1 MNSYQPP
8 HARAQASRQAK
19 VTLKARPGNPTSFSY
34 SSQAF
39 DRTAPGPYNNHNW
52 SEASV
57 EAETVFLRECEG
69 VKSERLSRK
78 SNIRKISRALVC
90 EELTVFPAKATYDLI
105 EADRGMAMADIRALD
120 IKRYSNLDAA
130 PYAFDTQDDVLGW
143 IAALSTESP
152 VAGALFKFAASA
164 GWRVKLADLS
174 TGGFHLD
181 IPGRTLHLDHAG
193 MDASA
198 LGRSM
203 HFRCAILQSFI
214 RGLRDIWQEEKLG
227 GIETVYRPDSFLMM
241 ERIRAADVDSVA
253 VLAAYELRAAGYGDL
268 WRHIL
273 GGDDGDLAV
282 TFGCA
287 LEKTPASLYNG
298 AALARTFSQWFEDEL
313 RVDAVDHDALEHLD
327 DLLENGAS
335 AEALGKDIASAAQA
349 ESLSTLPD
357 GAQYLTGMGD
367 NVLRDPLYAG
377 LHDEINQAHLF
388 HIVYDTQ
395 VVMVGG
401 VPFGD
406 AKLARKIFPGV
417 TPERISLKKL

>member
-1 MNSYQPP
+1 M
-8 HARAQASRQAK
+8 
-19 VTLKARPGNPTSFSY
+19 
-34 SSQAF
+34 
-39 DRTAPGPYNNHNW
+39 
-52 SEASV
+52 
-57 EAETVFLRECEG
+57 
-69 VKSERLSRK
+69 KSERLSRK

-90 EELTVFPAKATYDLI
+90 EELTVFPGRTYDLI
-105 EADRGMAMADIRALD
+105 EADRGMPMADIRALD
-120 IKRYSNLDAA
+120 IKRFSNLDAA
-130 PYAFDTQDDVLGW
+130 PHAFDTESDVLGW

-181 IPGRTLHLDHAG
+181 IPERTLNLDHAG

-198 LGRSM
+198 LGRSVF
-203 HFRCAILQSFI
+203 FRCTIVQSFI

-227 GIETVYRPDSFLMM
+227 GIETIYRPDSFLMM
-241 ERIRAADVDSVA
+241 ERVRAADVDSVA
-253 VLAAYELRAAGYGDL
+253 VLAAYELRAAGYADL

-287 LEKTPASLYNG
+287 LEKNPASLYNG
-298 AALARTFSQWFEDEL
+298 AALARAFNQWFEDEL
-313 RVDAVDHDALEHLD
+313 RVDAIDHEALEHLD
-327 DLLENGAS
+327 DLLENGSPADV
-335 AEALGKDIASAAQA
+335 LGKETASAAQA
-349 ESLSTLPD
+349 EGLSMLPD
-357 GAQYLTGMGD
+357 GAQYLSGMGD
-367 NVLRDPLYAG
+367 NILRDPLYAG

-417 TPERISLKKL
+417 TPERVSLKKL